1 MYASHPLRSTST
13 SRRTLSQYEGS
24 AVSLRPR
31 LATLPL
37 ASRRTSW
44 RTDTPRLQ
52 GSTCSR
58 PSVPIP
64 MRRVG
69 AVVKSVV
76 RSNGERASL
85 SFVGWLASHFSFGIL
100 SGSRALYRID
110 STVRTRVSAHSISG
124 PSPARSCADS
134 QSRRD
139 NSGRRDSDSGRV
151 QSGTTIPPNS
161 GQCSLARRTFTF
173 ALPRLSPDSQL
184 ADMHTTT
191 MTTRSRAVVRVYA
204 SSDWRSMGSV
214 RLYMAF
220 LGGCA
225 QVRASYETVCK

>member
-1 MYASHPLRSTST
+1 MVSGPRSHSSVGSLLISH
-13 SRRTLSQYEGS
+13 LAFSQ
-24 AVSLRPR
+24 V
-31 LATLPL
+31 
-37 ASRRTSW
+37 
-44 RTDTPRLQ
+44 
-52 GSTCSR
+52 
-58 PSVPIP
+58 
-64 MRRVG
+64 RVHT
-69 AVVKSVV
+69 
-76 RSNGERASL
+76 RSL
-85 SFVGWLASHFSFGIL
+85 STD
-100 SGSRALYRID
+100 ID